1 VKKGDLVR
9 FVEGVNMYGDIVATL
24 RNRWVGVVLEVR
36 TSPSMTIGRGHFR
49 EERTEIRAFFAENPQ
64 MSKHF
69 SNAKFFEVIS
79 EAK

>member
-1 VKKGDLVR
+1 MKVGDLVR
-9 FVEGVNMYGDIVATL
+9 TVSNAGAT
-24 RNRWVGVVLEVR
+24 WVGVVLEVR
-36 TSPSMTIGRGHFR
+36 TFPSIFFTRSSLTIGRGHFR
-49 EERTEIRAFFAENPQ
+49 EERTEVRAFFAESPQ

>member
-1 VKKGDLVR
+1 MKVGDLVR
-9 FVEGVNMYGDIVATL
+9 TVSNAGAT
-24 RNRWVGVVLEVR
+24 WVGVVLEVR
-36 TSPSMTIGRGHFR
+36 ASPSPLGRGHFR
-49 EERTEIRAFFAENPQ
+49 EERTEVRAFFAESPQ

>member
-1 VKKGDLVR
+1 MKKGDLVR
-9 FVEGVNMYGDIVATL
+9 IVS
-24 RNRWVGVVLEVR
+24 NSGEPWVGVVLEVR

-49 EERTEIRAFFAENPQ
+49 EERTEIRAFFSQNPQ